1 MTNPF
6 EEELKKANAVLR
18 EGGTILYPTDTIW
31 GIGCDATNTNAIE
44 KIVTLKNRDAN
55 KSLIVLVD
63 DEARLQRYVKEV
75 PSNAWDLIEFSDRPL
90 TIIYP
95 KGVNLPPTVTAAD
108 GSVAIRI
115 VKNDFCK
122 QLIRKLNKP
131 LISTSANI
139 SNEPAPASFND
150 ISETVLHGV
159 DYVVNLH
166 QKEKNHSLPSVILR
180 LELDGKIKF
189 IRK

>member
-6 EEELKKANAVLR
+6 EEEIKKANAVLR

-31 GIGCDATNTNAIE
+31 GIGCDATNAKAVE
-44 KIVTLKNRDAN
+44 KIFELKKRNEN

-63 DEARLQRYVKEV
+63 DDSRLQRYVKEV
-75 PSNAWDLIEFSDRPL
+75 PSNAWDLIEYSDRPL

-95 KGVNLPPTVTAAD
+95 KGVSLPTTVIAAD

-115 VKNDFCK
+115 VKDEFCK

-131 LISTSANI
+131 LISTSANF
-139 SNEPAPASFND
+139 SNEPTPLNFNEID
-150 ISETVLHGV
+150 AAVLEAV
-159 DYVVNLH
+159 DYVVNLR
-166 QKEKNHSLPSVILR
+166 QNEKNNSQPSVILR
-180 LELDGKIKF
+180 LELNGKIKF

>member
-1 MTNPF
+1 MMNPF
-6 EEELKKANAVLR
+6 DEELKKANAVLR

-31 GIGCDATNTNAIE
+31 GIGCDATNAIAVE
-44 KIVTLKNRDAN
+44 KIFELKKRNEN

-63 DEARLQRYVKEV
+63 DESRLQRYVKEV
-75 PSNAWDLIEFSDRPL
+75 PSNAWELIEFSDRPL

-95 KGVNLPPTVTAAD
+95 KGTGLPPTVVAAD
-108 GSVAIRI
+108 GSVAVRI
-115 VKNDFCK
+115 VNDEFCK

-139 SNEPAPASFND
+139 SNEPTPLSFDEISPA
-150 ISETVLHGV
+150 VLEGV
-159 DYVVNLH
+159 DYVVNLR
-166 QKEKNHSLPSVILR
+166 QNEKNHSQPSVILR
-180 LELDGKIKF
+180 LEMDGKIKF

>member
-1 MTNPF
+1 MKQSF
-6 EEELKKANAVLR
+6 DDELKRAVAVLK

-31 GIGCDATNTNAIE
+31 GIGCDATNATAVE
-44 KIVTLKNRDAN
+44 KIVNLKKRNEN

-63 DEARLQRYVKEV
+63 DESRLQRFVKDV

-95 KGVNLPPTVTAAD
+95 KGAGLPPCVLAAD

-115 VKNDFCK
+115 VKDEFCK

-131 LISTSANI
+131 IVSTSANI
-139 SNEPAPASFND
+139 SSQAAPANYID
-150 ISETVLHGV
+150 IGDEVLQGV
-159 DYVVNLH
+159 DYVVNLR
-166 QKEKNHSLPSVILR
+166 QNEKNNVLPSVILK

>member
-1 MTNPF
+1 MKQSF
-6 EEELKKANAVLR
+6 DDELKRAVAVLK

-31 GIGCDATNTNAIE
+31 GIGCDATSATAVE
-44 KIVTLKNRDAN
+44 KIVNLKKRNEN

-63 DEARLQRYVKEV
+63 DESRLQRFVKDV

-95 KGVNLPPTVTAAD
+95 KGVGLPPSVLAAD

-115 VKNDFCK
+115 VKDEFCK

-131 LISTSANI
+131 IVSTSANI
-139 SNEPAPASFND
+139 SSQAAPANYSD
-150 ISETVLHGV
+150 IGDEVLQGV
-159 DYVVNLH
+159 DYVVNLR
-166 QKEKNHSLPSVILR
+166 QNEKNNALPSVILK